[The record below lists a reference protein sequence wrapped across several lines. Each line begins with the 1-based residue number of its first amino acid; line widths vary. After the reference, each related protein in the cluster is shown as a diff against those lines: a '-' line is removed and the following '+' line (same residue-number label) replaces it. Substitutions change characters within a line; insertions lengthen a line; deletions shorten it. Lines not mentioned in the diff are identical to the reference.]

1 MGELLCQP
9 RWRLVVAVL
18 AMAFTAQA
26 HAQGNASPGARC
38 EQAIGMA
45 ARANHV
51 PGELMWAIGMVESG
65 RPDPVGG
72 GWHPWPWAI
81 NAEGRGMFF
90 DSKPEAIAAVRSLQA
105 SGVRS
110 IDVGC
115 MQVNLMHHPDAFASL
130 DEAFDPARNALY
142 AGRFLGSLYQRSSNW
157 IVAAG
162 WYHSATTELAAD
174 YIKRVTANLP
184 GKEANRLAVRNAMS
198 SLNWRGSAP
207 VVGRDGMMLPTV
219 RLTSAGLVPVR
230 SVGRPTRAKIR
241 PGVRL
246 AG

>member
-1 MGELLCQP
+1 
-9 RWRLVVAVL
+9 
-18 AMAFTAQA
+18 
-26 HAQGNASPGARC
+26 
-38 EQAIGMA
+38 MA
-45 ARANHV
+45 ARADRV
-51 PGELMWAIGMVESG
+51 PDALMWAIGLVESG
-65 RPDPVGG
+65 RPDPVVG
-72 GWHPWPWAI
+72 GWHPWPWTI

-90 DSKPEAIAAVRSLQA
+90 DSKAEAVAAVRSLQA

-142 AGRFLGSLYQRSSNW
+142 AGRFLQSLYQRSSNW

-174 YIKRVTANLP
+174 YIKRVKANLP
-184 GKEANRLAVRNAMS
+184 GQQANHLAVRSAVS
-198 SLNWRGSAP
+198 SLNWQGSAP
-207 VVGRDGMMLPTV
+207 VVGRDGMVLPTV

-230 SVGRPTRAKIR
+230 SIGRPVPVKLR
-241 PGVRL
+241 PGMRL

>member
-1 MGELLCQP
+1 MALGDQCRGAGHVL
-9 RWRLVVAVL
+9 RLKA
-18 AMAFTAQA
+18 
-26 HAQGNASPGARC
+26 
-38 EQAIGMA
+38 
-45 ARANHV
+45 
-51 PGELMWAIGMVESG
+51 
-65 RPDPVGG
+65 
-72 GWHPWPWAI
+72 
-81 NAEGRGMFF
+81 
-90 DSKPEAIAAVRSLQA
+90 EAITAVRSLQA

-130 DEAFDPARNALY
+130 DEAFDPMRNALY

-184 GKEANRLAVRNAMS
+184 SKDANRLAVGGAVSLMS
-198 SLNWRGSAP
+198 WRGAAP
-207 VVGRDGMMLPTV
+207 VVSRDGMVLPTV
-219 RLTSAGLVPVR
+219 RLTSAGFIPVR
-230 SVGRPTRAKIR
+230 SVGRPSRPKVR